1 MTTSHLTPAL
11 QKAHEAKKLNGQ
23 ATKHRI
29 ITTVRSSDQPLTAGE
44 VASLLA
50 MQGKPLDQSYARVLM
65 LELVADGT
73 LAMRQEKP
81 AEREIRLAGRSN
93 FGTGAHIVTSYFMLA
108 SKKSIKRTKHTD
120 SVVTMNKTLLRKT
133 KAKKNIRP
141 AKAKKV
147 QTGSPR
153 EKSLLSRIT
162 DLEAKVAE
170 LQKLIG

>member
-1 MTTSHLTPAL
+1 MTVSHLTPAL

-93 FGTGAHIVTSYFMLA
+93 FGTGAHIVTSYFTLA
-108 SKKSIKRTKHTD
+108 SKKSLKRTKHTD
-120 SVVTMNKTLLRKT
+120 SVVTMNKTLLRKS
-133 KAKKNIRP
+133 KKNIRP

>member
-1 MTTSHLTPAL
+1 
-11 QKAHEAKKLNGQ
+11 
-23 ATKHRI
+23 
-29 ITTVRSSDQPLTAGE
+29 
-44 VASLLA
+44 
-50 MQGKPLDQSYARVLM
+50 
-65 LELVADGT
+65 
-73 LAMRQEKP
+73 
-81 AEREIRLAGRSN
+81 
-93 FGTGAHIVTSYFMLA
+93 
-108 SKKSIKRTKHTD
+108 
-120 SVVTMNKTLLRKT
+120 MNKTLMR

>member
-1 MTTSHLTPAL
+1 MTISHLTPAL

-93 FGTGAHIVTSYFMLA
+93 FGTGAHIVTSYFTLA
-108 SKKSIKRTKHTD
+108 SKKSLKRTKHTD
-120 SVVTMNKTLLRKT
+120 NVVTMNKTLMR

>member
-1 MTTSHLTPAL
+1 MTISHLTPAL

-93 FGTGAHIVTSYFMLA
+93 FGTGAHIVTSYFTLA
-108 SKKSIKRTKHTD
+108 SKKSLKRTKHTD
-120 SVVTMNKTLLRKT
+120 NVVTMNKTLLRKS
-133 KAKKNIRP
+133 KKNIRP